1 MDEDH
6 LWVGGGQYVPVSWV
20 DRVLLSGTMGRRATV
35 VLKSGEHL
43 LASRSFRALAQ
54 DLKRLRERRRLEKHG
69 RDAVRD
75 PNVSDTLSSWEAA
88 EIAGCSLEKMQRLSR
103 EAKIQ
108 ASKVDGRW
116 VIDRWS
122 LYLWLADRE

>member
-1 MDEDH
+1 MAPMEQRE
-6 LWVGGGQYVPVSWV
+6 LWLGGGQYVSLEEV
-20 DRVLLSGTMGRRATV
+20 DRILFSGGV
-35 VLKSGEHL
+35 VLKNGQHL
-43 LASRSFRALAQ
+43 RARRSFKSLAR
-54 DLKRLRERRRLEKHG
+54 DLKRLRERRRLEKHS

-75 PNVSDTLSSWEAA
+75 PDASDTLSSREAA
-88 EIAGCSLEKMQRLSR
+88 ELAGCSLKNIQRLSR
-103 EAKIQ
+103 EGKVQ

>member
-1 MDEDH
+1 MTPTEQPE
-6 LWVGGGQYVPVSWV
+6 LWLGGGEYVSLEEV
-20 DRVLLSGTMGRRATV
+20 DRILFSGGV
-35 VLKSGEHL
+35 VLKNGQHL
-43 LASRSFRALAQ
+43 RARRSFKALAQ
-54 DLKRLRERRRLEKHG
+54 DWNRLRERRRLEKHG